1 MIEIKEMADVRE
13 KKLEKIAETYGMR
26 QLWLMA
32 EECAELIQAI
42 SKYIRT
48 GDKSGIKEEMA
59 DIQVVSAQ
67 VAYILGIEK
76 EEIERIADYKIDRT
90 IGLME
95 EAGVVQAPE
104 YRERMLKTFLG
115 SRA

>member
-1 MIEIKEMADVRE
+1 MIEIENMIDERQQ
-13 KKLEKIAETYGMR
+13 KLEKIADTYGAG
-26 QLWLMA
+26 QLWILA

-59 DIQVVSAQ
+59 DVKVVTAQ
-67 VAYILGIEK
+67 VEYILGIK
-76 EEIERIADYKIDRT
+76 EDVERMVDYKIDRT

-95 EAGVVQAPE
+95 DAGVVQAPE